1 MYGAII
7 GDIAGSTY
15 EVEEMNAR
23 LKEKTIIPYEE
34 RIKRLD
40 PNTPLFPKG
49 SVLTDDTHLTVALA
63 DCILHEGNYK
73 EYLQSYGK
81 KALKQ
86 GKDKR
91 GLNPFGRNFTLWLQ
105 DGGKNNDSFGNGSGM
120 RISPVGFYY
129 DTYMDVKR
137 ETIEA
142 TKPSHNTEEGIKGAL
157 AISTSIYWLLKGRT
171 KEEIKEFIEKEYEY
185 NLDFNLE
192 ELQRTNAFYATCKKS
207 VPQAIFCFLE
217 STSFEDAIRKAL
229 SIGGDT
235 DTIAAMTGS
244 LAEAYYGVP
253 EDLKQQALSFLP
265 EDYVKVV
272 QTFHDSLQQKGQR
285 AYQKRH

>member
-15 EVEEMNAR
+15 EVDEMNAR

-40 PNTPLFPKG
+40 ENTPLFPKG

-63 DCILHEGNYK
+63 DCILHKGNYK
-73 EYLQSYGK
+73 QYLQSYGK
-81 KALKQ
+81 RALKQ
-86 GKDKR
+86 GRDKR
-91 GLNPFGRNFTLWLQ
+91 GLNPFGRNFTEWLQ
-105 DGGKNNDSFGNGSGM
+105 DGGKRDDIFGNGSGM

-129 DTYMDVKR
+129 DTYLEVKK
-137 ETIEA
+137 ETIKA
-142 TKPSHNTEEGIKGAL
+142 TKPSHNTLEGIKGAL
-157 AISTSIYWLLKGRT
+157 AISTSIYWLLRGRD
-171 KEEIKEFIEKEYEY
+171 KEEIKEFIEREYEY
-185 NLDFNLE
+185 NLDLDLE
-192 ELQRTNAFYATCKKS
+192 ELQKTNRFYATCQKT

-217 STSFEDAIRKAL
+217 STSFEDSIRKAL

-253 EDLKQQALSFLP
+253 EELKKKALSFLP
-265 EDYVKVV
+265 EDYIKVI
-272 QTFHDSLQQKGQR
+272 QAFDSSLQQKDQR
-285 AYQKRH
+285 AYQKRR